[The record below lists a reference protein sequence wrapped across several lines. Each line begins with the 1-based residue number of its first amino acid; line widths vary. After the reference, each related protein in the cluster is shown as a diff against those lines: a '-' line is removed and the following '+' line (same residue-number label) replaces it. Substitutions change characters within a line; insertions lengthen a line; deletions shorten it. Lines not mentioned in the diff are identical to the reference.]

1 MMEVQENYFC
11 LLYKDLY
18 YCRYKGHV
26 NDFNELIKNLVGSI
40 ENPNYDLNPLIIM
53 IRDIKDEV
61 LVDLDIYISKD
72 VTNIYP
78 NFKYVSHFYLMP
90 GYSVDL
96 HPDYVVSSQ
105 MGLIKLLDTLESTK
119 SRLGSYPAFIVFG
132 RNQKVDAK
140 LWISVVLEG

>member
-1 MMEVQENYFC
+1 MMKVQENYFC

-26 NDFNELIKNLVGSI
+26 NEFNELIKNLVGSI
-40 ENPNYDLNPLIIM
+40 ENPKYDLNPLIIM
-53 IRDIKDEV
+53 IRDIKAEV
-61 LVDLDIYISKD
+61 LIDLDIYISKD
-72 VTNIYP
+72 VTNMFP

-96 HPDYVVSSQ
+96 YPDYNVSAQ
-105 MGLIKLLDTLESTK
+105 MGLVKLLDTLESAK

-140 LWISVVLEG
+140 LWISIVLEG

>member
-40 ENPNYDLNPLIIM
+40 KNPNYDLNPLIIM
-53 IRDIKDEV
+53 IRDIEEEV
-61 LVDLDIYISKD
+61 QVDLDIYISKD

-96 HPDYVVSSQ
+96 HPDYNVSTQ
-105 MGLIKLLDTLESTK
+105 MGLVKLLDALESTK

-140 LWISVVLEG
+140 LRISIVLEG